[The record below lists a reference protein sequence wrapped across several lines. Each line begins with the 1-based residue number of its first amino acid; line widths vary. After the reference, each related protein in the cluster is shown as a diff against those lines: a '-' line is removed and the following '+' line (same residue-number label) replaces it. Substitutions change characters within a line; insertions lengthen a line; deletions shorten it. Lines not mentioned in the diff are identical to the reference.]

1 MQSLCKIDI
10 INEFGIE
17 WAPKQTIITVTTN
30 IATWRIQIYG
40 SKVNP
45 KIISPHLQL
54 YFLRAPFYSWKN
66 NQISNHI
73 ADCTANVHCY
83 PQSKNI
89 WNKNREETQKIFFFL
104 NLTFWTI
111 SNDLKGRHHRSY
123 RLFWVISF
131 DCITCKWYDMIWYI
145 TTDTKFEIITRKKC
159 QEFYFRIR
167 TVLA

>member
-1 MQSLCKIDI
+1 MNLGL
-10 INEFGIE
+10 NELLSRRLSPSPPISRPEGYKYME
-17 WAPKQTIITVTTN
+17 VRLTPKSFPPIFNFIFWVHLS
-30 IATWRIQIYG
+30 ILG
-40 SKVNP
+40 
-45 KIISPHLQL
+45 KIIRFRIILP
-54 YFLRAPFYSWKN
+54 
-66 NQISNHI
+66 
-73 ADCTANVHCY
+73 TAQQMFTVIH
-83 PQSKNI
+83 KA
-89 WNKNREETQKIFFFL
+89 KIFETRIVRKRKKYIFFKF
-104 NLTFWTI
+104 TFWTI

>member
-17 WAPKQTIITVTTN
+17 WAPQQTIITVTTN

-66 NQISNHI
+66 NQISNLHSK
-73 ADCTANVHCY
+73 CSLLPTKQKYLKQESWGNV
-83 PQSKNI
+83 KNI
-89 WNKNREETQKIFFFL
+89 FFL
-104 NLTFWTI
+104 NLNFWTI